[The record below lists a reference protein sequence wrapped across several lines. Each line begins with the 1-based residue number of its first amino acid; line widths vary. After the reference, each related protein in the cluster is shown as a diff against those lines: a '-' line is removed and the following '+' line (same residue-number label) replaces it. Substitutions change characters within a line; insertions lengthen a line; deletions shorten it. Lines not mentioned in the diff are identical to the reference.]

1 MWARRPLSEV
11 CCASVVVL
19 AFLGTVCPGTIR
31 AQAQPRT
38 IALRRLPTY
47 QETFDKIH
55 KTVRDR
61 FYDRELH
68 GVNWE
73 RIGQKYRAQLNMV
86 DSKAAFGALINRM
99 LDELRASHA
108 EYFTDDE
115 LGFYMLPSVMQGD
128 MEGRRVAHIGIMGR
142 YEKDGYYVT
151 GVLDG
156 GPAQK
161 AGVLYGDRLL
171 RVDDKPFST
180 VGSFRGKEGQTV
192 RLELRREGTAEPLRL
207 EVTPVKENLLTA
219 FLNATRRSATVLNVK
234 GKRIGYVH
242 LWTMAAE
249 PFRIALEQLVLGKL
263 YDTDG
268 LILDLR
274 DGFGGRPFGYGNV
287 FFQPDIIWESSVRGG
302 TPIPQRIGYDKP
314 MVVLINNGT
323 RSAKEFFTYQFKKS
337 KRGVVVGTT
346 TAGAFLGAGS
356 FSIHEEGLLELP
368 VVGLRIDGIRL
379 EGTGVAPDIA
389 VEPVALY
396 TDKDSQ
402 MARAK
407 QVLLDLIRG
416 ATP

>member
-1 MWARRPLSEV
+1 
-11 CCASVVVL
+11 
-19 AFLGTVCPGTIR
+19 
-31 AQAQPRT
+31 
-38 IALRRLPTY
+38 
-47 QETFDKIH
+47 
-55 KTVRDR
+55 
-61 FYDRELH
+61 
-68 GVNWE
+68 
-73 RIGQKYRAQLNMV
+73 
-86 DSKAAFGALINRM
+86 
-99 LDELRASHA
+99 
-108 EYFTDDE
+108 
-115 LGFYMLPSVMQGD
+115 
-128 MEGRRVAHIGIMGR
+128 
-142 YEKDGYYVT
+142 
-151 GVLDG
+151 
-156 GPAQK
+156 
-161 AGVLYGDRLL
+161 
-171 RVDDKPFST
+171 
-180 VGSFRGKEGQTV
+180 
-192 RLELRREGTAEPLRL
+192 
-207 EVTPVKENLLTA
+207 
-219 FLNATRRSATVLNVK
+219 
-234 GKRIGYVH
+234 
-242 LWTMAAE
+242 
-249 PFRIALEQLVLGKL
+249 LEQLVLGKL